1 MQGRLRVRRRPR
13 VLRVSNV
20 LPECDGRWMV
30 AAEELEEG
38 ENPCLCYKCLGRAF
52 CGQVKSS
59 QVNLT

>member
-1 MQGRLRVRRRPR
+1 MCEDVIDKCLCKKSLVGQGSPCR
-13 VLRVSNV
+13 
-20 LPECDGRWMV
+20 V